1 SRCTFEELR
10 YSRPFISTL
19 GKIRSYVGQPQ
30 KLLEVCISCRF
41 FYLERALGKFCN
53 MTTKCCCTMS
63 SQTQAR
69 EANKGHSHQIRNAM
83 YRGSGNQL
91 DRKDRKHS
99 HTRKCGRESTHPML
113 KQLESSDHM
122 SNGHKSVHLT
132 CHHEMHNVIVIART
146 FIIFFIVI

>member
-83 YRGSGNQL
+83 PNRKVLVSTSTYL
-91 DRKDRKHS
+91 DVRKFPFPYE
-99 HTRKCGRESTHPML
+99 GQFPL
-113 KQLESSDHM
+113 KQQLA
-122 SNGHKSVHLT
+122 
-132 CHHEMHNVIVIART
+132 ARHSAPQCVREQQKGYS
-146 FIIFFIVI
+146 FPSLSKLHIDARYK